1 LIKIDNISKWDLYKG
16 ISLEIKKDK
25 IYFLSGNSGSG
36 KSTLLKI
43 LTGFIPP
50 NSGEIF
56 LNGKNID
63 QYSFEQ
69 LRKELSLVPQ
79 DSVLY
84 EGDLLA
90 NLKVGNDFRSESYDY
105 SKSIDLINRLLPGKS
120 MDDDPTLYSGGEQKR
135 VSIVRSLIINTD
147 FWLFDEPTTG
157 LDEGN
162 SRNVIETIVE
172 YIKSKEKGCIIV
184 THDKSLLD
192 LGDHTIFLENGEV
205 KIDG

>member
-1 LIKIDNISKWDLYKG
+1 MIKIDKLTKWELYKE
-16 ISLEIKKDK
+16 ISLELKNDK

-50 NSGEIF
+50 DSGEIF

-63 QYSFEQ
+63 QYTFDD
-69 LRKELSLVPQ
+69 LRKELSVVPQ
-79 DSVLY
+79 NSVLY

-90 NLKVGNDFRSESYDY
+90 NLKVGNDFRNESYDY
-105 SKSIDLINRLLPGKS
+105 SKSIDLINKLLPGKG
-120 MDDDPTLYSGGEQKR
+120 MDDDPSLYSGGEQKR

-162 SRNVIETIVE
+162 SRNVIKTIVE
-172 YIKSKEKGCIIV
+172 YIKSNGKGCLIV

-192 LGDHTIFLENGEV
+192 LGDHTIFLDNGEV